1 MKKMQGKKRTT
12 QVLLKLHQ
20 IKKKKTLITLNN
32 ISMMTLIFRLHVSLD
47 EAIQIGSETQVP
59 QST

>member
-12 QVLLKLHQ
+12 QVLPKLHQ